1 MISLIE
7 KIEQFSPDTKN
18 RLDYIL
24 EKLSSANIITD
35 LQAYFHT
42 LFKRINQYYEN
53 DFIFES
59 SHPAMSDFLKN
70 YRFNMFLEKI
80 HFYDI
85 ETIRLIDKS
94 ANIYKHSKFIKIENN
109 QLYIYVKCLWNLTD
123 SLLSYVYSD
132 YEPTPFSED
141 LINTLIHEYFGNKDN
156 STKHSTNHDSLEK
169 LAQELNKEKNELEK
183 KNSTLEEQVKEL
195 SNLISNQ
202 ENTTLHF
209 MGIKKVEG
217 AQFNFYDEAIKEKRN
232 GNLREAIKI
241 YKQQILAHNY
251 IDDIIFKSLEKVAF
265 LNSDYELS
273 SLCNIVVMH
282 ITLNKSKRIFEKS
295 NDKMTKQEVDWF
307 IQTTGLLDSLQ
318 MFRTKFM
325 DNELDKYLTGCLMA
339 NETIFRFYLSQAML
353 NNSQI
358 DQEVLNGYKQS
369 IQHGQFS
376 NPIQG
381 YKYKSFI
388 KRFLNSYELYD
399 VFIEML
405 DQIRIEDIEN
415 LAILSLYPVKSS
427 LNKY

>member
-1 MISLIE
+1 MISLLK
-7 KIEQFSPDTKN
+7 KIEEFSSDTKN

-24 EKLSSANIITD
+24 EKLNSANIITD

-53 DFIFES
+53 DFNFES

-94 ANIYKHSKFIKIENN
+94 ANVHKHSKFIKIENT
-109 QLYIYVKCLWNLTD
+109 QLYNYINCLWNLTD

-132 YEPTPFSED
+132 YESTPFSED
-141 LINTLIHEYFGNKDN
+141 LINSLIHEYFGNKDN
-156 STKHSTNHDSLEK
+156 SSNHDSLEK

-183 KNSTLEEQVKEL
+183 KNSILEEQVNEL
-195 SNLISNQ
+195 NNLISNQ

-209 MGIKKVEG
+209 MGIRRVEG
-217 AQFNFYDEAIKEKRN
+217 AQFNFYDDAIKEKRN
-232 GNLREAIKI
+232 GNFREAIKI
-241 YKQQILAHNY
+241 YKHQIFANNY
-251 IDDIIFKSLEKVAF
+251 MDDIIFKSLEKVAF

-273 SLCNIVVMH
+273 SLCNIIVMH
-282 ITLNKSKRIFEKS
+282 IALNKSKRIFEKS

-307 IQTTGLLDSLQ
+307 IQTTGLFDSLQ

-339 NETIFRFYLSQAML
+339 NESIFRFYLSQTML
-353 NNSQI
+353 NNNQL
-358 DQEVLNGYKQS
+358 DQDVLNGYKQS
-369 IQHGQFS
+369 IQHGQFNNS
-376 NPIQG
+376 IQG

-415 LAILSLYPVKSS
+415 LAISSLYPVKSS